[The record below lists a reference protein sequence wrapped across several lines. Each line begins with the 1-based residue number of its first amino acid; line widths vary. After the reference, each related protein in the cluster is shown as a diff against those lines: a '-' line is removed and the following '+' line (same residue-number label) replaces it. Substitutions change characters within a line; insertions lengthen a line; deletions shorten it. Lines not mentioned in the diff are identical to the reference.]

1 MPKPIQKSGEE
12 GQKAKE
18 EPTMMERWKRYIVS
32 FMSKNKK
39 SLLSIASI
47 IALSFLMK
55 RYCFDKVMPT
65 SEALSQI
72 KSN

>member
-1 MPKPIQKSGEE
+1 
-12 GQKAKE
+12 
-18 EPTMMERWKRYIVS
+18 MERWKRYIVS